1 MKNSMEYIENI
12 VCNYLKINPMELHT
26 DSRRQDLREAR
37 QKAMTLCIES
47 GFKHEEVGEY
57 FERDRCT
64 ALHAQKRI
72 GNLCKS
78 DRVLKNEMD
87 LYRVKLGL
95 SSSMKEYLD
104 ELLNY
109 RNKIDGII
117 NFLQT
122 QAIWNQDY

>member
-1 MKNSMEYIENI
+1 MEYIEKI

-26 DSRRQDLREAR
+26 VSRKEPHRLLR
-37 QKAMTLCIES
+37 QKIMTLQLES
-47 GFKHEEVGEY
+47 GYSQQEVGDY

-72 GNLCKS
+72 NDLCDS
-78 DRVLKNEMD
+78 DKLVDNEMN

-95 SSSMKEYLD
+95 TSSLQEYLD
-104 ELLNY
+104 HLLDY

-122 QAIWNQDY
+122 QAI